1 MMKNSLLFLIS
12 FFAISS
18 CNFSSIKEK
27 MNGNAIKSTKFKP
40 VSSKSSFTMMIPN
53 YMDSVSKLHN
63 EAALQYANIFKEL
76 YLIVIEEDIATLE
89 SSIEDGLLEDYFSD
103 SLPLLKNYTAFMLK
117 GMKESDDFTIH
128 DSLTTSIN
136 NVVATKCSV
145 SATVDNIKIF
155 YKVAAVKSKEKIYQ
169 VFSWTTVS
177 NKEKYGQVLDSM
189 INSFRVL

>member
-1 MMKNSLLFLIS
+1 
-12 FFAISS
+12 
-18 CNFSSIKEK
+18 
-27 MNGNAIKSTKFKP
+27 
-40 VSSKSSFTMMIPN
+40 MIPN